1 MLLEQV
7 LHAEQVLAVVVG
19 QEPHLQLLHRVEDV
33 DHLLEVVLQLQGKFQ
48 SLSPGLEKLQKE
60 IPEPE
65 NVVFARIDP
74 LDVVIVFGLEF
85 VGDGD
90 DGLNAFLVG
99 KDVRLDGLVLLG
111 GGLDSSEV
119 EAKVVLASML

>member
-1 MLLEQV
+1 VLLEQV
-7 LHAEQVLAVVVG
+7 LHPEQVLAVVVG

-60 IPEPE
+60 IPKPE
-65 NVVFARIDP
+65 NVVFARVDP